1 LGLEK
6 SKKAKKQKKNA
17 FLSESLPRSQL
28 PIERLFFQNVE
39 TKKIVKRKKKVE
51 KVLHEILYWRSA
63 SSGLYF
69 CSPLKTF

>member
-39 TKKIVKRKKKVE
+39 TKKIVKK
-51 KVLHEILYWRSA
+51 
-63 SSGLYF
+63 
-69 CSPLKTF
+69 